1 MAEFAPVALKISPIF
16 WTEICLVKW
25 LNKKDWH
32 FRENTARRKSNSKKG
47 SHPSLIVGIDNDSYA
62 NIGLTSQK
70 KRGHH
75 NNIKLSKNPNPEN
88 QDNSFLRTDL
98 QIHNKKHL
106 VKILKN
112 YKLSNDDIDKVL
124 SIIDKYIN
132 KKR

>member
-1 MAEFAPVALKISPIF
+1 M
-16 WTEICLVKW
+16 KW